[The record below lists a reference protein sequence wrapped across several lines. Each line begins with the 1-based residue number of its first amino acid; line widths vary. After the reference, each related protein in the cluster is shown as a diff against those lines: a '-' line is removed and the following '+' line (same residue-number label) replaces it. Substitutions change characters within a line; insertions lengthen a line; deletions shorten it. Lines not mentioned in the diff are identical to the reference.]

1 MHAQNKFAVKTRI
14 TLGVVMAVV
23 FGMQFDLTAYA
34 QEARH
39 PASPPLSAPASA
51 PATAESTSVGTGFFV
66 TDDGHLVTSNHV
78 IANFNDVSVLLPN
91 RRRLK
96 AKVIKVDTTHDLALL
111 KIAAIT
117 PFVYLSH
124 SQGVPPGM
132 DVVTMGY
139 PHVGIQGLT
148 PKITRGIVNSS
159 TGLRDDPSS
168 FQFSAEIQKGNS
180 GGPLMGPGG
189 TVVGVVRSKLDAIKL
204 SQSTQDLSQ
213 NVNYATKSARLL
225 EFLGSLQGLPS
236 TRPVDPEQPMRATR
250 IYVEARE
257 AVVPVIARNIATPN
271 E

>member
-1 MHAQNKFAVKTRI
+1 MQQPSKRRWLTQLGLAI
-14 TLGVVMAVV
+14 GLWSCLGV
-23 FGMQFDLTAYA
+23 LTPALA
-34 QEARH
+34 QT
-39 PASPPLSAPASA
+39 PDSPS
-51 PATAESTSVGTGFFV
+51 ERTSVATGFFV
-66 TDDGHLVTSNHV
+66 TDGGYLVTSHHV
-78 IANFNDVSVLLPN
+78 IANFNEISVLMPG
-91 RRRLK
+91 RRRVL
-96 AKVIKVDTTHDLALL
+96 ATVVKVDTVNDLALL
-111 KIAAIT
+111 KISAIT

-159 TGLRDDPSS
+159 SGLRDDPGS
-168 FQFSAEIQKGNS
+168 FQFSAEVQKGNS

-189 TVVGVVRSKLDAIKL
+189 TVVGVVRSKLDALKM
-204 SQSTQDLSQ
+204 SQNTQDLSQ

-225 EFLGSLQGLPS
+225 EFLGPIQGLPT

-250 IYVEARE
+250 IYVETRE
-257 AVVPVIARNIATPN
+257 AVVPVIARNTPSPK

>member
-1 MHAQNKFAVKTRI
+1 MLRVNNSCNSISWIVVRILSLVLLGAQASFHSFAQDTSSPAASVPTS
-14 TLGVVMAVV
+14 
-23 FGMQFDLTAYA
+23 
-34 QEARH
+34 QER
-39 PASPPLSAPASA
+39 
-51 PATAESTSVGTGFFV
+51 TSVGTGFFI
-66 TDDGHLVTSNHV
+66 TDDGHFVTSNHV
-78 IANFNDVSVLLPN
+78 IANFNEISVLIAN
-91 RRRLK
+91 RRRIK
-96 AKVIKVDTTHDLALL
+96 AKIIKVDATNDLALL

-117 PFVYLSH
+117 PFVYISH

-132 DVVTMGY
+132 DVVTIGY

-168 FQFSAEIQKGNS
+168 FQFSAEVQKGNS

-225 EFLGSLQGLPS
+225 DFLGTLPGLPT
-236 TRPVDPEQPMRATR
+236 TRPVDPDQPMRAAR
-250 IYVEARE
+250 IYVENKE
-257 AVVPVIARNIATPN
+257 AVIPVIARNASTLSD
-271 E
+271 

>member
-1 MHAQNKFAVKTRI
+1 MQNKLY
-14 TLGVVMAVV
+14 TLRLGAAACILLSALLAPLLP
-23 FGMQFDLTAYA
+23 GATWA
-34 QEARH
+34 QE
-39 PASPPLSAPASA
+39 PAAQPASA
-51 PATAESTSVGTGFFV
+51 PAAVPERTSVGTGFFV
-66 TDDGHLVTSNHV
+66 TDGGYLVTSHHV
-78 IANFNDVSVLLPN
+78 IANYNEISVLLPG
-91 RRRLK
+91 RRRIQ
-96 AKVIKVDTTHDLALL
+96 AKVMKVDTHNDLALL

-159 TGLRDDPSS
+159 SGLRDDPGS
-168 FQFSAEIQKGNS
+168 FQFSAEVQKGNS

-189 TVVGVVRSKLDAIKL
+189 TVVGVVRSKLDALKL

-225 EFLGSLQGLPS
+225 EFLGPLQGLPT
-236 TRPVDPEQPMRATR
+236 TRPVDPDQPMRAAR
-250 IYVEARE
+250 IYVETKE
-257 AVVPVIARNIATPN
+257 AVVPVIARNTAPN
-271 E
+271 ND